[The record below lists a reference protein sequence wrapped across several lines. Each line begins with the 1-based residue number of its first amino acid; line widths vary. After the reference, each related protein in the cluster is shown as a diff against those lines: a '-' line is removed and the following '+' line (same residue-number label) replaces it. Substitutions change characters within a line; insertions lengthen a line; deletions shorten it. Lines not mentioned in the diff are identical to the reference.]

1 MATIPPDKLKR
12 RRQQIMVRL
21 ARVDAALARWKAI
34 AANAALPLDVRRVI
48 TPPPL
53 TPQSLEEL
61 RAMLIADLHELEE
74 QQERRER
81 GRERS

>member
-1 MATIPPDKLKR
+1 MATIPPDELER
-12 RRQQIMVRL
+12 RRLQLVVRL

-53 TPQSLEEL
+53 KPQALEEL

-74 QQERRER
+74 RR
-81 GRERS
+81 G

>member
-1 MATIPPDKLKR
+1 MATIPPDELER
-12 RRQQIMVRL
+12 RRLQIVVRL

-81 GRERS
+81 GA